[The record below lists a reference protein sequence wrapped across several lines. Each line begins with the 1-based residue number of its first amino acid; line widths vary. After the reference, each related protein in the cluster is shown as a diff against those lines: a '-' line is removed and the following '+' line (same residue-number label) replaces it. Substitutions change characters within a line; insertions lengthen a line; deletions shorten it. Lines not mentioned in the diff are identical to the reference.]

1 MKPNPELVKILNS
14 HNCKLAYKQSGKD
27 HFYIHVDYTKSIEDN
42 KKKGLMAWGNSQETF
57 DNISITIRRYHP
69 NCELTSQNGIGSAVW
84 RIGGQSFN
92 N

>member
-14 HNCKLAYKQSGKD
+14 HKCKVSYKQSGKE
-27 HFYIHVDYTKSIEDN
+27 HFYIHVDYTKAIEAG

-57 DNISITIRRYHP
+57 DNISITLRRYHP